1 MRRPRSSAAPSSPR
15 PPFGAALYPR
25 LPRCAGWALA
35 VALLGSGC
43 PNPAEPAACLDQR
56 VQARNLALAGDIEQA
71 QALLDRVKAECGPN
85 SAADIQH
92 VTKLIAEKSA
102 ARREKE
108 RLEQSQS
115 ELLQKFP
122 SRAFVEWATA
132 RGGDIRGKLHETH
145 CAARGTPDFG
155 FCEGQRSEAPGMS
168 LRYWQAQPEAYR
180 YALATT
186 LVPSCQDLGQYR
198 QVRTWSRDG
207 SDFELCELTDR
218 RLRQLSAL
226 IVHAPSGAYEMYIFS
241 QDYPAIDAEFER
253 RLRTIPEP
261 R

>member
-1 MRRPRSSAAPSSPR
+1 MRRPRCSAATSSPWPHQSR
-15 PPFGAALYPR
+15 ATRRAGWGLAAAL
-25 LPRCAGWALA
+25 LASACANRG
-35 VALLGSGC
+35 
-43 PNPAEPAACLDQR
+43 EPAACLDRRQ
-56 VQARNLALAGDIEQA
+56 QARNLALAGEIEQA

-85 SAADIQH
+85 SAADIAH
-92 VTKLIAEKSA
+92 VTKLIAEKTA

-132 RGGDIRGKLHETH
+132 RGGDIRGKLLEPH
-145 CAARGTPDFG
+145 CAERGTPEFG
-155 FCEGQRSEAPGMS
+155 FCEGQRSDVPGMR
-168 LRYWQAQPEAYR
+168 LRYWQTQPEAYR

-186 LVPSCQDLGQYR
+186 RPPSCQDLGQYR
-198 QVRTWSRDG
+198 QVRTWSRGG

-218 RLRQLSAL
+218 RLRHLSAL
-226 IVHAPSGAYEMYIFS
+226 IVHTPPEAYEMHIFS
-241 QDYPAIDAEFER
+241 QDYPGIDPEFER
-253 RLRTIPEP
+253 RLRVIPEA